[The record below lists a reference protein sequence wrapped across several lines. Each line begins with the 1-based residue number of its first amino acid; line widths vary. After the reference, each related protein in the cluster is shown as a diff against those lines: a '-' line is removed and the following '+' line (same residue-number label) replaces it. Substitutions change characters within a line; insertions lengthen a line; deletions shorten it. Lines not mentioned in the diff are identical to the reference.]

1 MAARRV
7 TRRVWRSSGGRAA
20 GPGERAPPPLLHPA
34 PLPSPAPPPDGRALR
49 GPAAGAESGLL
60 AAFMSHRSLR
70 AGRGRPGLAP
80 LGRFRFPRPAV
91 PCARGGRHMRGVCGP
106 VHLPR
111 RRSLAM
117 SRLAGGSGRSL
128 SQLRTKRLVAMGT
141 GAKVNCVFA

>member
-34 PLPSPAPPPDGRALR
+34 PLPSPAPPPDGSALR

-70 AGRGRPGLAP
+70 GGAGAARAGAPRQVSFPSPRGAVRPRRPAHAGCLRPGP
-80 LGRFRFPRPAV
+80 PAAEEKPGDV
-91 PCARGGRHMRGVCGP
+91 A
-106 VHLPR
+106 PR
-111 RRSLAM
+111 RRFWAQPFAAANETT
-117 SRLAGGSGRSL
+117 RGHGDGSEG
-128 SQLRTKRLVAMGT
+128 
-141 GAKVNCVFA
+141 